1 MLAMFLIMAFVSGC
15 TFTGKSNERITP
27 LTDDELSYFNGDEFF
42 NGEYM
47 NICNQFLSSI
57 YDAPG
62 KVDLFQ
68 LFYCGSGIED
78 AITVAE
84 KSAVVAYNSWDMEPD
99 CACTKISRSNMDAIL
114 SKYIGLTL
122 SDTEKV
128 GLEDF
133 TYLEEYDAY
142 YYYHGD
148 TNYRANITFSGGEWE
163 GDIIRLFYD
172 DVFFGDGEKVLTLRE
187 KDDIYIFVSNEYS
200 EAPKEANT
208 KADVTLYQRS
218 GVTIAIPNEYADQL
232 LVDPIENDDESTLI
246 YVYQKST
253 YEKYKGMGWLFSI
266 ACYTEAQYEQ
276 FLCSDGSGQ
285 SFFAKDGNY
294 YYGFFHATDVQAP
307 EDYEVFSQLFS
318 AVGSFVKSDMI
329 SRNGLTPYSDNEFF
343 NRTYTYDSDHIF
355 ISYYPYYAYNGSKE
369 EVWTL
374 ILSQPVAQR
383 NTGIWCVE
391 RWKDQYGNIYPYFP
405 DENGTPSGE
414 YYTALQAECDAG
426 KDTTWLEPK
435 QAALVFVKRVF
446 DHSPATLDSFTL
458 SGDPAAH
465 FDLFA
470 ASTGDIHDYMPKL
483 LAGETVSDYELL
495 PCLENFTRTTWLELD
510 KTYGSE
516 WWNPLWLALRDAA
529 VSGTGADSDDQSLRN
544 YYMGKAYLTS
554 DGAYSEGLSDIL
566 KLQWDYDRALYSACL
581 KDRFSEDEA
590 VLLRKA
596 IIYSLSY
603 SESIFSLT
611 IPENGTLF
619 LDVYPVDF
627 PFTFDLTE
635 KSRKDFKAESFGKV
649 MVVEG
654 DDLQVTYLNN
664 DEGVYAIITI
674 RTVKEGYSTGGI
686 AIGSPEKALLESRSD
701 KPLKKIDSISYDDEA
716 WFGDDYDYAYA
727 NTPEESTKS
736 LVFLI
741 KDGLVSGI
749 EIING
754 LDGAMY

>member
-1 MLAMFLIMAFVSGC
+1 MISKRPKALLGKMLAMVLIMTFISGC
-15 TFTGKSNERITP
+15 TLTGKSNEKVTP
-27 LTDDELSYFNGDEFF
+27 LTDNELSYFNGDEFF
-42 NGEYM
+42 NGEYL
-47 NICNQFLSSI
+47 NIRNQFLSSI
-57 YDAPG
+57 YESPG
-62 KVDLFQ
+62 KIDLFQ
-68 LFYCGSGIED
+68 LFYCGSGVEEISTEAERA
-78 AITVAE
+78 AI
-84 KSAVVAYNSWDMEPD
+84 VAYNGWDTEPD
-99 CACTKISRSNMDAIL
+99 CACTKISRSNMDEVL
-114 SKYIGLTL
+114 GKYMELTL

-148 TNYRANITFSGGEWE
+148 TNYRANITFSGGEGE

-187 KDDIYIFVSNEYS
+187 KDGSYIFVSNEYS
-200 EAPKEANT
+200 EAPKEDN
-208 KADVTLYQRS
+208 
-218 GVTIAIPNEYADQL
+218 
-232 LVDPIENDDESTLI
+232 
-246 YVYQKST
+246 
-253 YEKYKGMGWLFSI
+253 
-266 ACYTEAQYEQ
+266 
-276 FLCSDGSGQ
+276 
-285 SFFAKDGNY
+285 AK
-294 YYGFFHATDVQAP
+294 
-307 EDYEVFSQLFS
+307 
-318 AVGSFVKSDMI
+318 
-329 SRNGLTPYSDNEFF
+329 
-343 NRTYTYDSDHIF
+343 
-355 ISYYPYYAYNGSKE
+355 
-369 EVWTL
+369 
-374 ILSQPVAQR
+374 
-383 NTGIWCVE
+383 
-391 RWKDQYGNIYPYFP
+391 
-405 DENGTPSGE
+405 
-414 YYTALQAECDAG
+414 
-426 KDTTWLEPK
+426 
-435 QAALVFVKRVF
+435 
-446 DHSPATLDSFTL
+446 
-458 SGDPAAH
+458 
-465 FDLFA
+465 

-483 LAGETVSDYELL
+483 LTGESVSDYELL

-590 VLLRKA
+590 VSLRKA

-627 PFTFDLTE
+627 PFAFDLTE
-635 KSRKDFKAESFGKV
+635 KSRKDFRAESFGKGE
-649 MVVEG
+649 VVEG

-674 RTVKEGYSTGGI
+674 RTVKEGCSSAGV
-686 AIGSPEKALLESRSD
+686 AIGSPEKALLEGWFD
-701 KPLKKIDSISYDDEA
+701 KPLKKFDSISYDDEA

-727 NTPEESTKS
+727 HTPEESTKS